1 MEKTC
6 EPGNSL
12 SGNFRQT
19 EETKLKMRVF
29 ARNFSSKKSRV
40 CAHLRIFSP
49 ENSSVHFLALFHFSA
64 GKTAFFGSSFW
75 RWSDFFRKIN
85 HHIFEK
91 PNEVAP
97 FLFKFMRKKFTLDF
111 AKQQHTSNFE
121 RPRFPL

>member
-75 RWSDFFRKIN
+75 SNSRFCII
-85 HHIFEK
+85 IFENLASLK
-91 PNEVAP
+91 IQNLARACSI
-97 FLFKFMRKKFTLDF
+97 FHF
-111 AKQQHTSNFE
+111 AKAI
-121 RPRFPL
+121 